1 MKPIGY
7 LLGLRCAFTDGLRI
21 HAAAVSADDL
31 DGGMVPQPPG
41 CTIDTPIIENV
52 DDGATLE
59 INHDGPVSCRSAPT
73 PVIDANYPNLG
84 GAVSNRGIPLQL
96 PQDGVV
102 TDRHAEPLHE
112 ALARTASCMAEQ
124 ADNLHGPC
132 RPACIRGSNRR
143 QSVGERLSLTFL
155 ICTSPAAQQELHRH
169 GLALDR
175 QILKAAIGPA
185 MPTSASPATIEANA
199 DRGSGSGNNPTVIIS
214 ERDTQNS
221 NPWAGRPFRF
231 RSHARP

>member
-21 HAAAVSADDL
+21 QAAAVSADDL
-31 DGGMVPQPPG
+31 DGGMVQQPPG
-41 CTIDTPIIENV
+41 CAIDTPIIENV
-52 DDGATLE
+52 DDRATLE

-112 ALARTASCMAEQ
+112 ALARTAACTMAEQ
-124 ADNLHGPC
+124 ADNLHDPR
-132 RPACIRGSNRR
+132 RPARIRGSNRR
-143 QSVGERLSLTFL
+143 ESISERLSPTFL
-155 ICTSPAAQQELHRH
+155 MCTSPALSRSFTVT
-169 GLALDR
+169 GL
-175 QILKAAIGPA
+175 
-185 MPTSASPATIEANA
+185 
-199 DRGSGSGNNPTVIIS
+199 
-214 ERDTQNS
+214 
-221 NPWAGRPFRF
+221 PWTGR
-231 RSHARP
+231 S